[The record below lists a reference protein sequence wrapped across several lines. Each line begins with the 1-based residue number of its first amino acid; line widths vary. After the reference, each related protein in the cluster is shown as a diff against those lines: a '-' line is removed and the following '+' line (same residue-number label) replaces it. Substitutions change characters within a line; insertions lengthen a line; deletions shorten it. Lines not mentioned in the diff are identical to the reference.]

1 MINSKTLTIRGLV
14 AAAIILLS
22 GCGGSGSST
31 GDATGMISLGV
42 SDGPIHD
49 ADKVCITFDEI
60 EFKGEGPSTV
70 VSLDPAEKVNL
81 LNFQGKNAAPILMNH
96 ELPAGDYQ
104 WMRLGIDAVQGSNGG
119 AGDTGGIDCDGDASY
134 IGMSDGAVY
143 NLYVP
148 SGANTGLKLVSGF
161 TVPVNGSANFTAEF
175 DLMKS
180 VKTPPGLDP
189 DVVLRPT
196 IRLVN
201 NIDAGTL
208 TGQVSSDLAT
218 AEACAPSVFVFD
230 DGVTPN
236 AIDDGEVSDPNDPVA
251 TAMVNEQTNS
261 DGQVE
266 YHYTVGFLLAGDY
279 EVAFTCDSSE
289 FEPAE
294 GRGATISAN
303 ETTII
308 DFLPQ

>member
-1 MINSKTLTIRGLV
+1 MINSRALLV
-14 AAAIILLS
+14 RSLVGATALLLA
-22 GCGGSGSST
+22 GCGGSGS
-31 GDATGMISLGV
+31 GDATGRISLGV

-70 VSLDPAEKVNL
+70 VSLDLAEKVNL
-81 LNFQGKNAAPILMNH
+81 LDFQGKNAAPILMNH

-134 IGMSDGAVY
+134 IGMSDGAFY

-148 SGANTGLKLVSGF
+148 SGANTGLKLVGGF

-180 VKTPPGLDP
+180 IKTPPGLDP

-208 TGQVSSDLAT
+208 TGQVSNDLAT
-218 AEACAPSVFVFD
+218 ADGCAPSVYVFD
-230 DGVTPN
+230 DGVMPSE
-236 AIDDGEVSDPNDPVA
+236 IDDGEVPDPNDPVA
-251 TAMVNEQTNS
+251 TAMVNEQS
-261 DGQVE
+261 SGDGLVE
-266 YHYTVGFLLAGDY
+266 YHYTVGFLLAGEY
-279 EVAFTCDSSE
+279 EVAFTCDGSE

-294 GRGATISAN
+294 GKGATIAAR
-303 ETTII
+303 EITTV